1 VTTEYFPTTAYDEL
15 TPLIEAGD
23 PQRHASR
30 HIMDRYYEPLQAYIC
45 GLPLRVLGEP
55 DDLVRSFFASRLSR
69 ADYLRNWSASG
80 LPLRRYLMNGI
91 SFHLREL
98 LRERVRCK
106 TLPIVDESILVS
118 KSLRADELFERAWAL
133 SILSDACTAS
143 RDAMAADGRSNAWRI
158 FDAHYLRGES
168 FVALAL
174 REGVSPQRLAAEA
187 RFVIRRVERVLQ
199 SMLSDEGIPTTDL
212 AAEVARIQGLLKS

>member
-1 VTTEYFPTTAYDEL
+1 VTTEYFPTTAYEEL
-15 TPLIEAGD
+15 APLIEAGD

-30 HIMDRYYEPLQAYIC
+30 HIMDRYYEPLQAYVC
-45 GLPLRVLGEP
+45 
-55 DDLVRSFFASRLSR
+55 
-69 ADYLRNWSASG
+69 G

-98 LRERVRCK
+98 LRERVRRK

-199 SMLSDEGIPTTDL
+199 AMLSDEGIPTADL